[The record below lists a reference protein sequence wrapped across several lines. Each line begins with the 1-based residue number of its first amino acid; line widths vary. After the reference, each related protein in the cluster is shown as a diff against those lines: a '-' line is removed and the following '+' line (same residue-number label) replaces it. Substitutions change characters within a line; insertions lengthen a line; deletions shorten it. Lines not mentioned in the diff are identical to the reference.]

1 VADHLSRLQVKGDS
15 LLPIDDY
22 LWDDTLLKVTTL
34 DPWYTNIVNFMV
46 ARYVPPRE
54 NKKKLLRDSHCHLW
68 DDQYLYRVCSDRL
81 LFVNG
86 SVAFLRLLPVL
97 VPCMLWIFALYFSYL
112 IVLSS

>member
-46 ARYVPPRE
+46 AT
-54 NKKKLLRDSHCHLW
+54 
-68 DDQYLYRVCSDRL
+68 
-81 LFVNG
+81 
-86 SVAFLRLLPVL
+86 
-97 VPCMLWIFALYFSYL
+97 
-112 IVLSS
+112 